1 MKPKK
6 FITKKNLKSAQKLK
20 KEYFEWEVV
29 DKLIIREFG
38 ELKNSNLGDLF
49 VKIQLLDNFYNCNL
63 RNQGINYREL
73 AILFFGNNIDEILNN
88 EYNNA
93 VKLIDEVINK
103 KFGSHS
109 LVFVSKFC
117 YFTHP
122 DKYPIIDGFAR
133 RALSAIIGIPIN
145 YYEKDYN
152 LFKKDIDDL
161 IEFLNKK
168 LKLSLNY
175 RIIDVYLW
183 CYGQYLRY
191 LKSGD
196 KDFSFFTKKL
206 FVDKKDLFENLI
218 PKEI

>member
-6 FITKKNLKSAQKLK
+6 FITKKNLNSAQKLK
-20 KEYFEWEVV
+20 KEYSEWEVV
-29 DKLIIREFG
+29 DNLITREFG

-49 VKIQLLDNFYNCNL
+49 VKIQLIDNFYNCNL
-63 RNQGINYREL
+63 RNQGIAYREL
-73 AILFFGNNIDEILNN
+73 SILFFENNINELLNSKSN
-88 EYNNA
+88 DA
-93 VKLIDEVINK
+93 VKIIDEVIYK
-103 KFGSHS
+103 KYGSHS

-133 RALSAIIGIPIN
+133 RALSDITGIFIS

-152 LFKKDIDDL
+152 LFKKDVDDL
-161 IEFLNKK
+161 IEFLNKE
-168 LKLSLNY
+168 LKLSLDY
-175 RIIDVYLW
+175 RIVDVYLW

-191 LKSGD
+191 LKLGD
-196 KDFSFFTKKL
+196 NDFSLFTIKL
-206 FVDKKDLFENLI
+206 FIDKKDLFQNLI